1 MALGVLGLFS
11 VLPEEAHPQDLLG
24 HMPSTEVKG
33 VISMKHIRRPDQPK
47 APMDGDLVQPPSVTK
62 EEFCRFCRFLY
73 DRHFVSASGGNLSAR
88 AGEEIFVTPS
98 GGSFRDMEPEIVVT
112 LDEEGRVMGG
122 GTPTKDVDVHLGI
135 LRLRPNIR
143 VVCHV
148 HGPYLIA
155 VSAILDPGPDVLPP
169 LTPGF
174 VYFVHPLPM
183 IPFMVPGTR
192 SLTDAAIAP
201 FRNPRCSA
209 LLLQNHGLI
218 TLGRDFQEAIN
229 LAEEVD
235 EVARIYLLTEGRA
248 RPIPAGEIGRIKDLD
263 QELRKG
269 RRPEDTG
276 CRP

>member
-1 MALGVLGLFS
+1 VWRLYS
-11 VLPEEAHPQDLLG
+11 WCPEGPRTQGLLG
-24 HMPSTEVKG
+24 PMASTQVKG
-33 VISMKHIRRPDQPK
+33 VISMKHVRRPDQPK
-47 APMDGDLVQPPSVTK
+47 APMDGDLVQSPSVTK

-73 DRHFVSASGGNLSAR
+73 DRHFVSGSGGNLSAR
-88 AGEEIFVTPS
+88 AGEEIFVTPT
-98 GGSFRDMEPEIVVT
+98 GGSFRDMVPEKVVT

-122 GTPTKDVDVHLGI
+122 GHPTKDVDVHLGI
-135 LRLRPNIR
+135 FRLRPDIR

-148 HGPYLIA
+148 HGPCLIA
-155 VSAILDPGPDVLPP
+155 VSALLDPGPDVLPP

-192 SLTDAAIAP
+192 SLTDAAIAQ

-229 LAEEVD
+229 VAEEVD
-235 EVARIYLLTEGRA
+235 EVARIYLLTDGRA
-248 RPIPAGEIGRIKDLD
+248 RVIPAGEIGRIKDLD
-263 QELRKG
+263 QDLREG
-269 RRPEDTG
+269 RGPEDPG
-276 CRP
+276 HRP